1 MAKKK
6 EKQPEPEQQEEAQ
19 QEEQEEQ
26 QQEEEEQK
34 KEQKVSA
41 HPADLEDV
49 EDEASDSH
57 VSLDLILDISMPVT
71 VELGRSQMTV
81 QELLRLGVGS
91 VVELDKMAG
100 EPADLYVRDVR
111 FARGEVVVVDNN
123 FGLRITEIIDRKRRI
138 EELGQ

>member
-1 MAKKK
+1 MAKKQK
-6 EKQPEPEQQEEAQ
+6 EKQAEQEQQEEAP
-19 QEEQEEQ
+19 QEEEQ
-26 QQEEEEQK
+26 QE
-34 KEQKVSA
+34 EQKVSA

-49 EDEASDSH
+49 DDEPGDSH

-111 FARGEVVVVDNN
+111 FARGEVVGVDNN